1 MDSPDELSQVE
12 DVAEQIARLAQGQ
25 RLTVATAESLTGG
38 KIACRLAAAGTA
50 ADWFAGSVVAYMAH
64 VKHEVLKVPEGPIIS
79 EQCAA
84 GMAEGVSS
92 LLGADLAVAVT
103 GVGGPDEQEGQPPGS
118 VWFGVFADG
127 EARAEFRRF
136 SGEPAQIVD
145 ATTAH
150 ALQLLLRHLTR

>member
-1 MDSPDELSQVE
+1 
-12 DVAEQIARLAQGQ
+12 
-25 RLTVATAESLTGG
+25 
-38 KIACRLAAAGTA
+38 
-50 ADWFAGSVVAYMAH
+50 MAH

-79 EQCAA
+79 EACAA

-150 ALQLLLRHLTR
+150 ALQLLLRPTSPSGRDGQRDQR